1 MQDDEYLIIACKT
14 YDSGIEKL
22 FKNITV
28 KKIPQVLLG
37 RCEFGKN
44 DYGLNIVDMPFME
57 EEDE

>member
-1 MQDDEYLIIACKT
+1 MQDDEYLVIACKT
-14 YDSGIEKL
+14 YDSGVEKL

-37 RCEFGKN
+37 RCEFWKN
-44 DYGLNIVDMPFME
+44 DYSLNIVDMPIVE